1 MVNSL
6 GLAAGDAVGFG
17 GPAAEDEIGR
27 LEPQPRVTKL
37 GTVLWRDV
45 LVVIAAGVDGLPIV
59 ETPRSA
65 RSPPRAIV
73 ALDHERSEATGIH
86 TSGVEPKG
94 PRPKLETAR
103 GPVAVAERSELPR
116 RRRRT

>member
-17 GPAAEDEIGR
+17 GPAAENEVRR
-27 LEPQPRVTKL
+27 LEPQSRVAELRTI
-37 GTVLWRDV
+37 LWRDV
-45 LVVIAAGVDGLPIV
+45 LVVITAGVDGLPIV

-86 TSGVEPKG
+86 TTGVETKG
-94 PRPKLETAR
+94 PRPELETSR
-103 GPVAVAERSELPR
+103 GPMAVADPSELPR
-116 RRRRT
+116 RHQRT